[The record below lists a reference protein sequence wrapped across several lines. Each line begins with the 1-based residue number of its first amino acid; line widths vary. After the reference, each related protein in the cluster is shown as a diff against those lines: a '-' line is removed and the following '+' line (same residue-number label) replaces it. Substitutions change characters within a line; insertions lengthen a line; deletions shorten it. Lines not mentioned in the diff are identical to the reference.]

1 MPRKI
6 RELIKD
12 LEYAGFIDRGGKGS
26 HRNFLHVSGVRVTIS
41 GNQGDDVKPDQE
53 REVARAIEASRGFDD
68 ESGIKNE
75 EEPES

>member
-12 LEYAGFIDRGGKGS
+12 LEHAGFVDRGGKGS

-41 GNQGDDVKPDQE
+41 GNQGDDVKPYQE
-53 REVARAIEASRGFDD
+53 REVARAIEESQGFDD
-68 ESGIKNE
+68 QTELENG
-75 EEPES
+75 EEPKS